1 MTIGLSIAH
10 VVETLEKI
18 PEEKANNL
26 KGSNR
31 KFTTT
36 FGHLALYKE
45 PEEDGQQASFIS
57 PYTTPGPNERAT
69 SNHKKANLGV
79 LLGVYLPTIQ
89 HILGVT
95 MFIRL
100 FWVVGMAGLWWT
112 TVLLAICCSC
122 TLLTSI
128 SLSAVA
134 TNGVVESGGAYFII
148 SRNLGAE
155 FGSAVGIL
163 FYLANTVAASMYIV
177 GGVEV
182 LMMYIF
188 PDMAIGGREALH
200 DTDPLGTLYN
210 NYRIY
215 GTAFLVVQALIVAM
229 GVKFVQLLAPVSLMC
244 VILAILACFAGGI
257 EKAITGSGQMVC
269 SLDNRLIQSVVLYKN
284 HNASHTNIT
293 NPTIC
298 DVCDKSPGLTHLFC
312 DSGEFCSEYT
322 KVKIACTQ
330 GFPGFNMATL
340 RGNLEPAYMKRN
352 EVLPG
357 IPGKQ
362 DAEVVQ
368 DVTSTFF
375 LLLAIYFPAVTG
387 IMTGTNMS
395 GDLRDPQRSIPSG
408 TIAATVSTSIIYY
421 ALALTFA
428 ASIDRS
434 VLRDKSD
441 GHISITHY
449 ANILRF
455 GRSIDNNMVV
465 STLAW
470 PSPWVVTV
478 GSFLSTFGAAL
489 QCLCSAPRLLQ
500 SIAKDDVIPIL
511 APFARVTS
519 NNEPFLGL
527 LLTTFIAELA
537 ILLGAVDKI
546 AEILDF
552 FFLMCYA
559 FVNMIAVLHSILKAP
574 NWRPRFKYFHWLLS
588 LMGAI
593 LCFFIMFASDWHLAL
608 IACAITFAIYK
619 YVEWKGAKKEWGDGM
634 RGLALTTAQYSLLKV
649 EDKDPHPKNWRPQ
662 LLICL
667 STHWS
672 KELLDLRAMSMLNL
686 AAQLK
691 IKRKRKK
698 IGFDYRLD
706 KGLAIACAFLKE
718 SSDLSKDK
726 LHAQDIKDRLAKDMY
741 KARLRGFAKT
751 IYYTDDQMSGCVSAL
766 YQSIGIGGLRPNT
779 VLLNWP
785 KTDNNGEMELFTE
798 KLIYGV
804 RNDNCVLVAK
814 GITDFPDSNERLTGF
829 IDIWWII
836 MDGGI
841 LMLIAYLLKQHK
853 FHVLHFLNCIFEVWR
868 GCTLRIFAIG
878 DHDTTKNEEI
888 RKGLQKYIYML
899 RIDADIFMVNLLDL
913 EVSDEVKVKTAELER
928 RQQLIKDELRMVNLL
943 DLEVSDE
950 VKVKTAELER
960 RQQLIKDEL
969 RKSRS
974 RESSLINDAYNNDD
988 TLTSRRLKLYDSTRS
1003 LTPVVININQD
1014 AETSFIDN
1022 PASGLYGAST
1032 ASDESE
1038 SESVKLNVH
1047 KMNTAV
1053 RLNHV
1058 ILENSPLSQLVVL
1071 NLPRPP
1077 TYRTKLQHSYM
1088 VQSILVVLMT

>member
-1 MTIGLSIAH
+1 MFVFLFQTLKKRFMDPARARRFST
-10 VVETLEKI
+10 VTQVNPETFEKVRKKVSK
-18 PEEKANNL
+18 PSQVLDAVGEEPPQEY
-26 KGSNR
+26 KGNR
-31 KFTTT
+31 KFTAT
-36 FGHLALYKE
+36 FGHLALYKA
-45 PEEDGQQASFIS
+45 PEDDTHQASFIS
-57 PYTTPGPNERAT
+57 AYTTPGPKERAT

-79 LLGVYLPTIQ
+79 MLGVYLPTIQ

-112 TVLLAICCSC
+112 MVLLAICCSC

-182 LMMYIF
+182 LLMYIV

-200 DTDPLGTLYN
+200 DTDPFGPLYN

-215 GTAFLVVQALIVAM
+215 GTVFLLLQVLIVAM

-244 VILAILACFAGGI
+244 VLLAILACFAGGV

-269 SLDNRLIQSVVLYKN
+269 SLDDRLIQSAVLYKN
-284 HNASHTNIT
+284 HNTTHTNIT
-293 NPTIC
+293 EPTIC

-312 DSGEFCSEYT
+312 DSSEFCSEYT
-322 KVKIACTQ
+322 KVKITCSQ
-330 GFPGFNMATL
+330 GFPGLNMDTL
-340 RGNLEPAYMKRN
+340 KDNLEAGYMARD

-357 IPGKQ
+357 IRGKQ

-408 TIAATVSTSIIYY
+408 TIAATVTTSIIYY
-421 ALALTFA
+421 ALAILFA
-428 ASIDRS
+428 ASVDRS
-434 VLRDKSD
+434 VLRDK
-441 GHISITHY
+441 
-449 ANILRF
+449 F

-500 SIAKDDVIPIL
+500 SIAKDDVIPFL

-519 NNEPFLGL
+519 KNEPLLGL

-546 AEILDF
+546 AEVLDF

-559 FVNMIAVLHSILKAP
+559 FVNLIAFLHSVLRAP
-574 NWRPRFKYFHWLLS
+574 NWRPRFKYFHWFLS
-588 LMGAI
+588 LIGAF

-608 IACAITFAIYK
+608 VACGITFSIYK
-619 YVEWKGAKKEWGDGM
+619 YVEWKGAKKEWGDGI

-667 STHWS
+667 STRWS
-672 KELLDLRAMSMLNL
+672 KELIDLRAMSMLNL
-686 AAQLK
+686 GAQLK
-691 IKRKRKK
+691 AGR
-698 IGFDYRLD
+698 
-706 KGLAIACAFLKE
+706 GLAIACAFLKG
-718 SSDLSKDK
+718 STDNAKDK
-726 LHAQDIKDRLAKDMY
+726 IHAQEVKDRLTKDMV
-741 KARLRGFAKT
+741 KARLRGFGKT
-751 IYYTDDQMSGCVSAL
+751 VFYTEEQMSGCVSGL
-766 YQSIGIGGLRPNT
+766 YQSVGIGGLRPNT
-779 VLLNWP
+779 ILLNWP
-785 KTDNNGEMELFTE
+785 KTDDSEEVQLFSE
-798 KLIYGV
+798 KLISGV
-804 RNDNCVLVAK
+804 ANDNCLLVAK
-814 GITDFPDSNERLTGF
+814 GITDFPDANDRLIGY
-829 IDIWWII
+829 IDIWWVVV
-836 MDGGI
+836 DGGI

-853 FHVLHFLNCIFEVWR
+853 VWR

-878 DHDTTKNEEI
+878 DNDSSKNEEI

-899 RIDADIFMVNLLDL
+899 RIDAELFMVNLLDL
-913 EVSDEVKVKTAELER
+913 EVSDEVVEKTAELER
-928 RQQLIKDELRMVNLL
+928 RQQTIKNEI
-943 DLEVSDE
+943 
-950 VKVKTAELER
+950 R
-960 RQQLIKDEL
+960 R
-969 RKSRS
+969 SRS
-974 RESSLINDAYNNDD
+974 RESGLINDGYNNDD
-988 TLTSRRLKLYDSTRS
+988 TINSRKLRLNDSVRS
-1003 LTPVVININQD
+1003 FTPVVININED

-1022 PASGLYGAST
+1022 PADRLYRPST
-1032 ASDESE
+1032 PSE
-1038 SESVKLNVH
+1038 DSEDGDVKLNVH

-1053 RLNHV
+1053 RLNRV
-1058 ILENSPLSQLVVL
+1058 IHENSPSSQLVL
-1071 NLPRPP
+1071 LTLPRPP
-1077 TYRTKLQHSYM
+1077 KNRSTFQHSYM
-1088 VQSILVVLMT
+1088 VYLDVLTENLQRVLFIGGSGKEVITIDS

>member
-1 MTIGLSIAH
+1 MLESIG
-10 VVETLEKI
+10 
-18 PEEKANNL
+18 EEASDDP
-26 KGSNR
+26 KGAR
-31 KFTTT
+31 KFTS
-36 FGHLALYKE
+36 FGHLALYKQ
-45 PEEDGQQASFIS
+45 PEEDDQQASFIS
-57 PYTTPGPNERAT
+57 AFTTPGPKERAT

-112 TVLLAICCSC
+112 LVLLAICCLC

-182 LMMYIF
+182 LLMYIV

-200 DTDPLGTLYN
+200 DTDPLGPLYN

-215 GTAFLVVQALIVAM
+215 GTLFLIIQVLIVAM
-229 GVKFVQLLAPVSLMC
+229 GVKFVQLLAPVSLLC
-244 VILAILACFAGGI
+244 VILAILACFAGGV
-257 EKAITGSGQMVC
+257 EKAITAIESPVKC
-269 SLDNRLIQSVVLYKN
+269 ISIAISISLKRSLDKNRYASFSRAPIAIDIAVIERTMNTPLSTKN
-284 HNASHTNIT
+284 VSMSHRQPSSLHTDNL
-293 NPTIC
+293 
-298 DVCDKSPGLTHLFC
+298 DPG
-312 DSGEFCSEYT
+312 
-322 KVKIACTQ
+322 
-330 GFPGFNMATL
+330 
-340 RGNLEPAYMKRN
+340 YMQRD

-357 IPGKQ
+357 VPGKQ
-362 DAEVVQ
+362 NAEVVQ

-395 GDLRDPQRSIPSG
+395 GDLKDPQRSIPSG
-408 TIAATVSTSIIYY
+408 TIAATVTTSIIYY
-421 ALALTFA
+421 ALAILFA
-428 ASIDRS
+428 ASVDRS
-434 VLRDKSD
+434 VLRDK
-441 GHISITHY
+441 
-449 ANILRF
+449 F

-470 PSPWVVTV
+470 PSPLVVTV

-511 APFARVTS
+511 SPFARVTAK
-519 NNEPFLGL
+519 NEPLLGL

-546 AEILDF
+546 AEF
-552 FFLMCYA
+552 
-559 FVNMIAVLHSILKAP
+559 
-574 NWRPRFKYFHWLLS
+574 RFLS
-588 LMGAI
+588 LLGAL
-593 LCFFIMFASDWHLAL
+593 LCFFIMFASDWRLAL
-608 IACAITFAIYK
+608 LACGITFVIYK

-672 KELLDLRAMSMLNL
+672 KELIDLRAMSMLNL

-691 IKRKRKK
+691 A
-698 IGFDYRLD
+698 GQ
-706 KGLAIACAFLKE
+706 GLAIAVAFLKQ
-718 SSDLSKDK
+718 SSDSAKDK
-726 LHAQDIKDRLAKDMY
+726 AHAQDVKDRLTKDMV
-741 KARLRGFAKT
+741 KARLRGFGKT
-751 IYYTDDQMSGCVSAL
+751 IFYTLDQMSGCVSTL

-785 KTDNNGEMELFTE
+785 KMEDTDEVDLFTE
-798 KLIYGV
+798 KLICGV
-804 RNDNCVLVAK
+804 TNENCVLVAK
-814 GITDFPDSNERLTGF
+814 GITEFPDANDRLIGY
-829 IDIWWII
+829 IDIWWVV

-853 FHVLHFLNCIFEVWR
+853 VWR
-868 GCTLRIFAIG
+868 GCALRIFAIG
-878 DHDTTKNEEI
+878 DNDPSKSEEI

-899 RIDADIFMVNLLDL
+899 RIDADVFMVNLLDL
-913 EVSDEVKVKTAELER
+913 EVSDEVLEKTAELEK
-928 RQQLIKDELRMVNLL
+928 RQQSIKNEIRVSRFGLDGNLGSL
-943 DLEVSDE
+943 LVGREESWRGALMTTD
-950 VKVKTAELER
+950 
-960 RQQLIKDEL
+960 
-969 RKSRS
+969 
-974 RESSLINDAYNNDD
+974 ESSL
-988 TLTSRRLKLYDSTRS
+988 
-1003 LTPVVININQD
+1003 Q
-1014 AETSFIDN
+1014 
-1022 PASGLYGAST
+1022 
-1032 ASDESE
+1032 
-1038 SESVKLNVH
+1038 VH
-1047 KMNTAV
+1047 KMNTAI

-1058 ILENSPLSQLVVL
+1058 IIENSPSSQLVLL

-1077 TYRTKLQHSYM
+1077 KNRGAFQHNYM
-1088 VQSILVVLMT
+1088 VYLDVLTENLQRVLFIGGSGKEVISIA

>member
-1 MTIGLSIAH
+1 MIQNIKKRIMDSGRRFSTVTQLDP
-10 VVETLEKI
+10 ETLETVKKKSGGVDSI
-18 PEEKANNL
+18 GEESTSDHKMT
-26 KGSNR
+26 R
-31 KFTTT
+31 KFTATL
-36 FGHLALYKE
+36 GHLALYKASD
-45 PEEDGQQASFIS
+45 EDGQPASFIS
-57 PYTTPGPNERAT
+57 GYTTPGPKERAS

-100 FWVVGMAGLWWT
+100 FWVVGMAGLYWT
-112 TVLLAICCSC
+112 MVLLAICCLC

-182 LMMYIF
+182 LLMYIV

-200 DTDPLGTLYN
+200 DTDPLGPLYN

-215 GTAFLVVQALIVAM
+215 GTLFLLIQVAIVAM
-229 GVKFVQLLAPVSLMC
+229 GVKFVQLLAPISLLC

-257 EKAITGSGQMVC
+257 EKAITHSGQMVC
-269 SLDNRLIQSVVLYKN
+269 SLDDRLIQSVILYKN
-284 HNASHTNIT
+284 HNSSHTNIT

-330 GFPGFNMATL
+330 GFPGFNVGTL
-340 RGNLEPAYMKRN
+340 RDNLDSAYMQRD

-357 IPGKQ
+357 VRGKQ

-408 TIAATVSTSIIYY
+408 TIAATVTTSIIYY
-421 ALALTFA
+421 ALAVLFA

-434 VLRDKSD
+434 VLRDK
-441 GHISITHY
+441 
-449 ANILRF
+449 F

-511 APFARVTS
+511 APFARVTA
-519 NNEPFLGL
+519 NNEPLLGL

-546 AEILDF
+546 AEVLDF

-559 FVNMIAVLHSILKAP
+559 FVNLIAVLHSILKMP

-588 LMGAI
+588 LMGAF

-608 IACAITFAIYK
+608 AACVITFTIYK

-634 RGLALTTAQYSLLKV
+634 RGLALTTAQYSLMKV

-667 STHWS
+667 STQWS
-672 KELLDLRAMSMLNL
+672 KELIDLRAMSMLNL

-691 IKRKRKK
+691 A
-698 IGFDYRLD
+698 GQ
-706 KGLAIACAFLKE
+706 GLAIACAFLKE
-718 SSDLSKDK
+718 SSDDSRDRS
-726 LHAQDIKDRLAKDMY
+726 HAQEVKDRLVKDMA
-741 KARLRGFAKT
+741 KARLRGFGKT
-751 IYYTDDQMSGCVSAL
+751 ILYTSEQMSGNVSAL
-766 YQSIGIGGLRPNT
+766 YQSVGIGGLRPNT

-785 KTDNNGEMELFTE
+785 RADDPEEMDLFAE

-804 RNDNCVLVAK
+804 KNENCLLVAK
-814 GITDFPDSNERLTGF
+814 GITDFPDANERLTGC
-829 IDIWWII
+829 IDIWWVV

-853 FHVLHFLNCIFEVWR
+853 VWR

-878 DHDTTKNEEI
+878 DNDPSKNEEI

-899 RIDADIFMVNLLDL
+899 RIDADVFMVNLLDM
-913 EVSDEVKVKTAELER
+913 EVSDEVVEKTAELER
-928 RQQLIKDELRMVNLL
+928 QQQTIR
-943 DLEVSDE
+943 SQI
-950 VKVKTAELER
+950 R
-960 RQQLIKDEL
+960 RSK
-969 RKSRS
+969 S
-974 RESSLINDAYNNDD
+974 RESGFTNEAFNNDD
-988 TLTSRRLKLYDSTRS
+988 TINSRKQLRVYDSVRS
-1003 LTPVVININQD
+1003 FTPVIINITED

-1022 PASGLYGAST
+1022 ALLLRKHALPSNPADGLYT
-1032 ASDESE
+1032 PSE
-1038 SESVKLNVH
+1038 DSCGGDVKLNLL

-1058 ILENSPLSQLVVL
+1058 INESSPNSQLVLL

-1077 TYRTKLQHSYM
+1077 KHRTTFQHNYM
-1088 VQSILVVLMT
+1088 VYLDVLTENLQRVLFVGGSGKEVVSIDS